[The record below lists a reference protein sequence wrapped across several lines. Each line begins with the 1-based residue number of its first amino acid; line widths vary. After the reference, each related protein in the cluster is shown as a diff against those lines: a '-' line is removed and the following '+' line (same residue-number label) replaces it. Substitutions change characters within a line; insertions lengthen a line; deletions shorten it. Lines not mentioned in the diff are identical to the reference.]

1 MDPCPEHFN
10 RFGNSCFHVST
21 KQLNWKSASSTCRN
35 LGSTLVEFETVQ
47 DENLVK
53 ASLQLDSNSRG
64 KDYWTGGLNPGL
76 LWIWS
81 SSAKP
86 VQNNTTT
93 QSPGIKNI
101 EGNGRCLL
109 MSYQPTI
116 KNYKLLLYD
125 YFCPCV
131 YVRVRSGARAWVRSG
146 LRAWSWKPLNN
157 FDFER
162 YCNLFLFSFFKLN
175 IICELIRESCQ

>member
-116 KNYKLLLYD
+116 KNYKYKGIECSLRN
-125 YFCPCV
+125 YFICKH
-131 YVRVRSGARAWVRSG
+131 RENTTGRQLERLERA
-146 LRAWSWKPLNN
+146 L
-157 FDFER
+157 
-162 YCNLFLFSFFKLN
+162 KLKKK
-175 IICELIRESCQ
+175 IP